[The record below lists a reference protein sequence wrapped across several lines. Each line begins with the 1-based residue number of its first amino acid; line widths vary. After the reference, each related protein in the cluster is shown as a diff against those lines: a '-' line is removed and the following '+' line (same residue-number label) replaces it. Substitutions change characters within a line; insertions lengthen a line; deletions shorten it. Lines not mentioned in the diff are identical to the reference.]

1 MELLLFG
8 KRILILIP
16 HPDDEVVGCCAAVGR
31 AHDQGAQLFGAY
43 LTTGVPARELLWKR
57 QQTKYEEK
65 LRRRKDEALSAAR
78 LLDIEP
84 AFFQDIPTR
93 MLKTHLKATREALIR
108 AIQDLEIERLWT
120 PAYEGGH
127 QDHDTANFL
136 ASTLLGFAEVWEFS
150 EYHFF
155 NGKVTSQEFLSPNG
169 TEEVI
174 VLEDAERTRKQE
186 ALDLY
191 RSERGNL
198 RHIRT
203 LQEAFRPLA
212 RYDYTAPP
220 HRGKLFYQRFQWV
233 PRHPRI
239 DYCRPE
245 EVCRAFSDFLTGQK

>member
-1 MELLLFG
+1 LVG

-31 AHDQGAQLFGAY
+31 AHAGGAKLFGAY
-43 LTTGVPARELLWKR
+43 LTTGVPARECLWKWQR
-57 QQTKYEEK
+57 AHYDRRV
-65 LRRRKDEALSAAR
+65 RRRKDEALSAAK

-84 AFFQDIPTR
+84 AFFRDIPTR
-93 MLKTHLKATREALIR
+93 TLKTWLKETRDALIQAVQR
-108 AIQDLEIERLWT
+108 FEIDILWA

-155 NGKVTSQEFLSPNG
+155 NGKVTSQEFLSPSG
-169 TEEVI
+169 TEEI
-174 VLEDAERTRKQE
+174 LRLEGRERELKRR
-186 ALDLY
+186 ALSCY

-203 LQEAFRPLA
+203 RQEAFRPLA
-212 RYDYTAPP
+212 AYDYTRPP
-220 HRGKLFYQRFQWV
+220 HGGKLFYRRFQWV

-245 EVCRAFSDFLTGQK
+245 EVCRAFSEFPAGRT